1 MTGFEPRTSGIGSD
15 HSTNWATTTAPISQQ
30 IFVQYNWVQWRELY
44 KRYNASECKTSN
56 VQFSLVNTD
65 RLSYKSFN
73 CFFHVEINF
82 IFSLSITHSLSLS
95 LSLSFFWKMK
105 VAFLWQSH
113 KFICLSSYPTI
124 YAIAIIIV
132 VVVREIFL
140 RLWTPK
146 FLAVSFS
153 LHQKLEFLSRKNRHN
168 HHH

>member
-1 MTGFEPRTSGIGSD
+1 MTGFEPRTSGIWSD
-15 HSTNWATTTAPISQQ
+15 HSTNWATTTAPISKQ

-95 LSLSFFWKMK
+95 LSLFLLKNESCFSLTEPQIYLSLFLPHNLRHRHHHHHRRRRARDIFTALDTKIFGRFF
-105 VAFLWQSH
+105 
-113 KFICLSSYPTI
+113 LSSSKI
-124 YAIAIIIV
+124 GI
-132 VVVREIFL
+132 L
-140 RLWTPK
+140 K
-146 FLAVSFS
+146 
-153 LHQKLEFLSRKNRHN
+153 
-168 HHH
+168 

>member
-1 MTGFEPRTSGIGSD
+1 MFNKFLPMTGFEPRTSGIGSD

-95 LSLSFFWKMK
+95 LSLSFEKWKLLFSDRATNLS
-105 VAFLWQSH
+105 VSLLTPQSTPS
-113 KFICLSSYPTI
+113 LSSSSSSCERYF
-124 YAIAIIIV
+124 YG
-132 VVVREIFL
+132 FG
-140 RLWTPK
+140 
-146 FLAVSFS
+146 
-153 LHQKLEFLSRKNRHN
+153 HQNFWPFLSLFIKNWN
-168 HHH
+168 S